1 MKFLLDAHI
10 PRAIGDVLNEYD
22 CVHTSE
28 LEKGNL
34 TKDTIINS
42 ISIQENRTLI
52 TKDTDFYYSYLA
64 NRKPYKL
71 VLVKLGNFRLK
82 AFIDYFTRNKEY
94 IIEALKNHS
103 FLILK
108 EEKIKI
114 LD

>member
-10 PRAIGDVLNEYD
+10 PKDISEILHEYD

-28 LEKGNL
+28 LEQGNL
-34 TKDTIINS
+34 TKDAHINS

-52 TKDTDFYYSYLA
+52 TKDTDFYYSYLS

-82 AFIDYFTRNKEY
+82 ALIDYFTRNKEY
-94 IIEALKNHS
+94 IIDALKSHS
-103 FLILK
+103 FLIL
-108 EEKIKI
+108 EQEKIKI